1 MTGDNTNESDFE
13 RQPRESLHRDAERI
27 NPRDRRTEILAMVHD
42 DTQVAQPARR
52 RLIPLAAA
60 ASLAPIGAIIWG
72 VSNTGGGQPVGQL
85 VTPAAPT
92 TSSPSSSPSSPS
104 SSAAAGTTSQVAL
117 PAYFVGASS
126 GKEDR
131 FGLHREF
138 VRTAVPVG
146 ATPPAEGPG
155 SGRGGD
161 ERTAVHQ
168 RRALRPALVRPIS
181 QGRHH
186 DSKPDHHHPQWLQR
200 KWIHEGADQARRA
213 RARLDRA
220 NTWTVDLGVPSAGDY
235 AFRMYEVSM
244 QDGKGIVA
252 ETSKPLTVM

>member
-92 TSSPSSSPSSPS
+92 TSSSPSSSPSSPS

-146 ATPPAEGPG
+146 ATPPQKAQAAVAVVMNAQPFTNDEPYVQPWSGQSVKDVTMTPSLITITLSGSSVSGFTKEQTRLAVQELVWTAQIHGPWTSVFPPLATTP
-155 SGRGGD
+155 SGCTRSAC
-161 ERTAVHQ
+161 RTARASS
-168 RRALRPALVRPIS
+168 RRRQSP
-181 QGRHH
+181 
-186 DSKPDHHHPQWLQR
+186 
-200 KWIHEGADQARRA
+200 
-213 RARLDRA
+213 
-220 NTWTVDLGVPSAGDY
+220 
-235 AFRMYEVSM
+235 
-244 QDGKGIVA
+244 
-252 ETSKPLTVM
+252 

>member
-60 ASLAPIGAIIWG
+60 ASVALIGAIIWG
-72 VSNTGGGQPVGQL
+72 VSNTGGGQPVGAL

-92 TSSPSSSPSSPS
+92 TSSSPSSSPSSPS
-104 SSAAAGTTSQVAL
+104 SSAATGTTSKVAL

-126 GKEDR
+126 GKGDR
-131 FGLHREF
+131 FGRYREL
-138 VRTAVPVG
+138 VWTAVPVG
-146 ATPPAEGPG
+146 ATPPQKA
-155 SGRGGD
+155 
-161 ERTAVHQ
+161 Q
-168 RRALRPALVRPIS
+168 
-181 QGRHH
+181 
-186 DSKPDHHHPQWLQR
+186 DSKPDHPQWLQR
-200 KWIHEGADQARRA
+200 RWIHEGADQARRA
-213 RARLDRA
+213 RAGLDRTG
-220 NTWTVDLGVPSAGDY
+220 TWTVDLGVPSAGDY

-252 ETSKPLTVM
+252 ETSKPLTVR